1 MALAIAVH
9 GGAGDIPD
17 SLRPEHDQG
26 IRAALEAGKQVLLA
40 GGTALDAVAAAVVVM
55 ENLPA
60 FNAGYGSVLNSEGF
74 VEMDAGIMEG
84 ETLEIGAVAAITG
97 VRNPIQ
103 AARAVL
109 QTPHILFAK
118 DDAERIARGAGLEF
132 VDPETL
138 IAPRRR
144 EQWEQGRRE
153 VKVDSGADQAGNTAD
168 GLADTVGAVALDAA
182 GHVAAATSTGGLSF
196 KPVGRVGDSPLPGG
210 GFYADDQ
217 AGACSTTGWGESIA
231 RVLMARRA
239 VEGLERG
246 LSPQQ
251 AAEAAVAHLGAR
263 IPEGEG
269 GLILVGADGEVGAA
283 FNSNRMTHA
292 WWTDRAGE
300 DRVVA

>member
-40 GGTALDAVAAAVVVM
+40 GGGALDAVAAAVVVL

-60 FNAGYGSVLNSEGF
+60 FNAGYGSVLNVDGY

-84 ETLEIGAVAAITG
+84 ATLDIGAVAAITG
-97 VRNPIQ
+97 VSNPIL
-103 AARAVL
+103 AARTIL

-118 DDAERIARGAGLEF
+118 DDAERMARAAGLEF

-144 EQWEQGRRE
+144 EQWQQGRRE
-153 VKVDSGADQAGNTAD
+153 MKVDSGADQAGAAGD

-196 KPVGRVGDSPLPGG
+196 KPTGRIGDSPLPGG

-217 AGACSTTGWGESIA
+217 AGAASTTGWGESIA

-246 LSPQQ
+246 LSAQQ

-263 IPEGEG
+263 IPDGEG
-269 GLILVGADGEVGAA
+269 GLILVAADGTVGAA
-283 FNSNRMTHA
+283 FNSKRMTHA
-292 WWTDRAGE
+292 WWTDGDDQ
-300 DRVVA
+300 DRVEA